1 MTPLDHNLD
10 QIVQIHELPT
20 IYADFGT
27 TPKRKEVASICDPI
41 ARPEFILE
49 LITQI
54 DTWNI
59 SKYSKWIWF
68 LLIVCKTFQK
78 KIIQIEIDVMMIAIT
93 NSLEE
98 AYRKKEKERNN
109 DRK

>member
-54 DTWNI
+54 DT
-59 SKYSKWIWF
+59 
-68 LLIVCKTFQK
+68 
-78 KIIQIEIDVMMIAIT
+78 
-93 NSLEE
+93 
-98 AYRKKEKERNN
+98 
-109 DRK
+109 